1 MAISAMQS
9 SRKLTARNVTDGS
22 EIDIESRDQV
32 NSLEFIKKVDLI
44 KLMKKHQIDQQNT
57 ESFRKRDGGITP
69 TSKTE
74 FGMSKGSSEYEKQEK
89 KEEKIPLRK
98 NLTEISME
106 EDLNTDDF
114 E

>member
-1 MAISAMQS
+1 
-9 SRKLTARNVTDGS
+9 
-22 EIDIESRDQV
+22 
-32 NSLEFIKKVDLI
+32 
-44 KLMKKHQIDQQNT
+44 
-57 ESFRKRDGGITP
+57 
-69 TSKTE
+69 
-74 FGMSKGSSEYEKQEK
+74 MSKGSSEYEKQEK